1 MRDGVAVDPAQVAAA
16 QVVAPEYFRHAPAP
30 SQVPSSPHV
39 IAVSS
44 EHCPS
49 GSVPLGTSMHSPS
62 LPAIAHDLQV
72 PAHAVLQQTPCAQVD
87 DAHSLPAVHGA
98 PGGLGPQLPFTHAAP
113 ATQSA
118 AVAQV
123 DRHFPS
129 LPQRYWPHESAVV
142 APHVPSPSHS
152 AACVT
157 VDAAQVCCRQIVPR
171 AYSAHAP
178 VPSQ

>member
-1 MRDGVAVDPAQVAAA
+1 MPQLDAPWSLHWFNGSCPAGTV
-16 QVVAPEYFRHAPAP
+16 E
-30 SQVPSSPHV
+30 QVPPV
-39 IAVSS
+39 PVS
-44 EHCPS
+44 EHD
-49 GSVPLGTSMHSPS
+49 MQ
-62 LPAIAHDLQV
+62 LPV
-72 PAHAVLQQTPCAQVD
+72 HAVLQQTPCAQVD